1 MSKRCDVCDKGPLV
15 GNNVSHSNVRT
26 KRRTLPNL
34 QKVRVKLN
42 GGVKVMRVC
51 TKCIKANK
59 VELA

>member
-15 GNNVSHSNVRT
+15 GNNISHSHVKT

-42 GGVKVMRVC
+42 GGVRVMRVC
-51 TKCIKANK
+51 CKCIKANK

>member
-42 GGVKVMRVC
+42 GGVKVMRIC